1 MTETTEETTSR
12 NARTIAMIDQSW
24 IEEDAQHEAEFE
36 RLRTDNARLLA
47 EVERLRT
54 EIEQQRAA
62 LATPEGY
69 RGVVSE
75 QLADEVERLRAER
88 RGLWRF
94 VEPVEGALLV
104 YCAVHT
110 IQWRSE
116 WGEPAA
122 GFVQAE

>member
-1 MTETTEETTSR
+1 MTDEETTSR
-12 NARTIAMIDQSW
+12 NDRTIAMIDRW
-24 IEEDAQHEAEFE
+24 IEEDKQHEAEFE
-36 RLRTDNARLLA
+36 RLRVDNARLLA

-54 EIEQQRAA
+54 EIEQQHAA
-62 LATPEGY
+62 LVTPEGY
-69 RGVVSE
+69 RGMVSNA
-75 QLADEVERLRAER
+75 LADEVERLRAER

-116 WGEPAA
+116 WGEPTA
-122 GFVQAE
+122 GFVQVE